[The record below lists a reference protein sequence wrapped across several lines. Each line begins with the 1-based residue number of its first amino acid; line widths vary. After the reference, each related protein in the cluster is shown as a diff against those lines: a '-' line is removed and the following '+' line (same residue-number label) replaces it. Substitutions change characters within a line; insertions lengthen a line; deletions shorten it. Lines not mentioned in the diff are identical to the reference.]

1 MGYTLQRQDV
11 NKVLQY
17 ELAKQTLN
25 ILLSY
30 LHISFYYSESNLW
43 RFLYTGEQIKF
54 NTTAKFYVYC
64 LLESTKF

>member
-25 ILLSY
+25 ISLSY
-30 LHISFYYSESNLW
+30 LHIF
-43 RFLYTGEQIKF
+43 
-54 NTTAKFYVYC
+54 
-64 LLESTKF
+64 